1 MMIFSFTFFF
11 PQVSRA
17 SVEEQIASAL
27 RQIAQDADSDA
38 SHALIIDG
46 KSLMYALED
55 GMKKQLLDLAVQCAS
70 VICCRVSPKQKAQVR
85 LQPVSSLHFSARPS
99 FYFPTQNA
107 FKYLFC

>member
-1 MMIFSFTFFF
+1 L
-11 PQVSRA
+11 PKVSRA

-85 LQPVSSLHFSARPS
+85 LQPVLFI
-99 FYFPTQNA
+99 FLPTQA
-107 FKYLFC
+107 FISPHKMFLNTCFAK